1 MLQKKASKS
10 IQNSSVSYSGTGR
23 AELKARAA
31 NAKALLKSL
40 KTPSLKVLRNRILTE
55 AIKVFSKR
63 KGWIQGTLYGDG
75 SYCAIGG
82 IKKATGRDG
91 IDNRTKPTPEQQ
103 AAVDALFASLP
114 TDHRYYP
121 RNMYDMDGAENVVTY
136 NDDDFTTKRKIL
148 ALFRKA
154 KKQPL
159 KKG

>member
-40 KTPSLKVLRNRILTE
+40 KTPSLRVLRNRILTE

-63 KGWIQGTLYGDG
+63 KGWTQGTLYEDG
-75 SYCAIGG
+75 SYCAIGAV
-82 IKKATGRDG
+82 KARADG
-91 IDNRTKPTPEQQ
+91 EGTVHKVSPAQQ

-114 TDHRYYP
+114 TSVRDDEGEYGNYGLKRA
-121 RNMYDMDGAENVVTY
+121 GAVVTY
-136 NDDDFTTKRKIL
+136 NDDDYTTKRKIL